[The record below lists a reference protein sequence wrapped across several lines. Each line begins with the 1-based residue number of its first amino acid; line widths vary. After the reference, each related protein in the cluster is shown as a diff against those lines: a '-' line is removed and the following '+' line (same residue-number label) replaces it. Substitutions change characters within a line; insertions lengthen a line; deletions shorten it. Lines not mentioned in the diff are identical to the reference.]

1 MSDNHGIVREQLRA
15 FIERI
20 ERLEEEKKELSQDI
34 RDVFSE
40 AKSFGLDVKTLRK
53 VIAIRK
59 QDTDERAEQEAIL
72 DSYLQAL
79 GMIQHDLFVEN
90 VAREA
95 A

>member
-1 MSDNHGIVREQLRA
+1 MSDNHGIVREHLRA

-40 AKSFGLDVKTLRK
+40 AKSFGLDVKILRK

-59 QDTDERAEQEAIL
+59 QDTDERAEQEAVL

-90 VAREA
+90 LTQDA

>member
-1 MSDNHGIVREQLRA
+1 MSDTHRIVKDQLRS

-20 ERLEEEKKELSQDI
+20 ERLELEKRALAEDI
-34 RDVFSE
+34 RDVLGE
-40 AKSFGLDVKTLRK
+40 AKSFCLDVKILRK

-72 DSYLQAL
+72 DNYLQAL
-79 GMIQHDLFVEN
+79 GMIQQDLFVEN
-90 VAREA
+90 ITQDA